1 MPATALLLFTG
12 DLRVHDNPALAEAAR
27 ADRVV
32 PLYVDDPARASNPNR
47 RRLLLDA
54 LADLRRSLRALGG
67 DLAVR
72 RGPTVDL
79 VMAVR
84 AETGADAVVC
94 GGDVGRFETGLRE
107 RLAAACERER
117 IACTVTAGPS
127 VVEPGGLLPSGGGD
141 HYKVFTPYWRAW
153 SQARRRGEAPEPER
167 LRVPEDFPKSDD
179 LPAPEGTAP
188 NLPVGGE
195 RAALTRL
202 DAWAPGAGDYG
213 DRRDELAA
221 DRTSRLSPHLALG
234 CLSARALATDPRV
247 PEAFVRQ
254 LCWRDFHR
262 QVLHAFP
269 ALTDTPYRRGARD
282 EWRVDLTALAAWQSA
297 STGIGIVD
305 AGMRQLLDE
314 GWMPNRAR
322 LICAGYL
329 VRTLGLDWRD
339 GADWFARHLVD
350 LDEAN
355 NWGNWQWTAGTG
367 NDTRPN
373 RGFNHARQ
381 AERFDPDGSY
391 RRRWGSS

>member
-1 MPATALLLFTG
+1 MPATALLLFTA

-27 ADRVV
+27 AEQVV

-54 LADLRRSLRALGG
+54 LADLRASLRDLGG

-72 RGPTVDL
+72 RGDTVEL
-79 VMAVR
+79 TMAVR

-94 GGDVGRFETGLRE
+94 AADVGPFETGMRE
-107 RLAAACERER
+107 RLAAACAAERVPF
-117 IACTVTAGPS
+117 ALTAGPS
-127 VVEPGGLLPSGGGD
+127 VVEPGRLLPSGGGD

-153 SQARRRGEAPEPER
+153 SQTRWRDEAAEPDA

-179 LPAPEGTAP
+179 LPEPEGAAP
-188 NLPVGGE
+188 DLPAGGE
-195 RAALTRL
+195 RAALARL
-202 DAWAPGAGDYG
+202 DAWAPDAGDYAERH
-213 DRRDELAA
+213 DDLAG

-234 CLSARALATDPRV
+234 CLSARAFATDPRV
-247 PEAFVRQ
+247 PEAAVRQ

-262 QVLHAFP
+262 QVLAAFP
-269 ALTDTPYRRGARD
+269 RLADTPYRPGARD
-282 EWRVDLTALAAWQSA
+282 DWDADLTALRAWQEA

-305 AGMRQLLDE
+305 AGMRQLVRE
-314 GWMPNRAR
+314 GWMHNRAR

-329 VRTLGLDWRD
+329 VKTLGLDWRD
-339 GADWFARHLVD
+339 GAAMFARHLAD

-381 AERFDPDGSY
+381 AERFDPDGAY
-391 RRRWGSS
+391 RRRWGPS

>member
-1 MPATALLLFTG
+1 MPDTALLLFTG

-54 LADLRRSLRALGG
+54 LADLQRSLRDLGG

-72 RGPTVDL
+72 RGPTVDA

-84 AETGADAVVC
+84 AETGADAIVC
-94 GGDVGRFETGLRE
+94 GNDVGRFETGLRE
-107 RLAAACERER
+107 RLAAACEGER
-117 IACTVTAGPS
+117 VAFTVTAGPS
-127 VVEPGGLLPSGGGD
+127 VVEPGALLPSGGGD

-153 SQARRRGEAPEPER
+153 SQARWRDEAPEPDR
-167 LRVPEDFPKSDD
+167 LHVPRGLPKSND
-179 LPAPEGTAP
+179 LPAPRGTAP
-188 NLPVGGE
+188 DLPVGGE

-202 DAWAPGAGDYG
+202 ETWARSAGDYG

-221 DRTSRLSPHLALG
+221 DGTSRLSPHLALG
-234 CLSARALATDPRV
+234 CLSARALAADPRV
-247 PEAFVRQ
+247 TEPFLRQ

-282 EWRVDLTALAAWQSA
+282 EWEADLTALAAWQAA
-297 STGIGIVD
+297 STGIDIVD
-305 AGMRQLLDE
+305 AGMRQLLAE

-329 VRTLGLDWRD
+329 VKTLGLDWRD
-339 GADWFARHLVD
+339 GAAWFARHLVD

-391 RRRWGSS
+391 RRRWGPS